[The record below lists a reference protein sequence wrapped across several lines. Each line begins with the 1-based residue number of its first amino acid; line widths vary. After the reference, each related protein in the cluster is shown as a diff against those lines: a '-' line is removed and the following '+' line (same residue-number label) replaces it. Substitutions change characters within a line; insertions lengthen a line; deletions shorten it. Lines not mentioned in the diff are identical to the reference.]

1 MGSGLENAELEER
14 AKPEQ
19 LQRRPAG
26 FRGNSLKCRVQG
38 ETDERGLRSI
48 VKGLKS
54 EGSLLGTTHLLLS
67 SLCSAL
73 NGKVRFRVT
82 SVGSGQERQKR

>member
-26 FRGNSLKCRVQG
+26 FRRNSLKCRVQG
-38 ETDERGLRSI
+38 ETDERGLR
-48 VKGLKS
+48 G
-54 EGSLLGTTHLLLS
+54 H
-67 SLCSAL
+67 CQRA
-73 NGKVRFRVT
+73 
-82 SVGSGQERQKR
+82 